1 MSCLIAR
8 GVRTRALGGADVRLA
23 APRTY
28 RFMQRG
34 LYGKGRKEPLSGRS
48 EDRRRSG
55 ELGSCDGN
63 ESGRPIAGLVWRW
76 ADDQPQGR
84 DRPVPSQSRSCR
96 FLSSEHWARGLG
108 LKSLFGT
115 TKTEAS
121 CGGGWPGATL
131 EGLASRTGTCT
142 GRHDTER
149 TRHPPGGM
157 SLLQFRRSLGL
168 AV

>member
-1 MSCLIAR
+1 M
-8 GVRTRALGGADVRLA
+8 
-23 APRTY
+23 
-28 RFMQRG
+28 
-34 LYGKGRKEPLSGRS
+34 
-48 EDRRRSG
+48 
-55 ELGSCDGN
+55 
-63 ESGRPIAGLVWRW
+63 
-76 ADDQPQGR
+76 
-84 DRPVPSQSRSCR
+84 
-96 FLSSEHWARGLG
+96 
-108 LKSLFGT
+108 

-157 SLLQFRRSLGL
+157 SLLQFRRSLDL